1 MTLSQLRVFCA
12 VVEQG
17 SFRAAARSLDIAQ
30 SALTHAIQSLEAE
43 LAVPLLTRSHLG
55 ISLTPFGEKLLAR
68 ASSILKDCER
78 IDQDMRELEGEPT
91 GRIALGLTSEPLAEL
106 LVPTLKRF
114 SASYPRVLVHLSN
127 GSSQMLIER
136 IRDGRLDFA
145 LCPLA
150 PELDDV
156 VDLHIDRLYRSSPAV
171 LARAGHPKAN
181 ATSIA
186 ELADSE
192 WVGFK
197 REGVVG
203 IAANRLV
210 GMFAANGLGMPKI
223 VVTAETLLESLFLVC
238 ETDYLTMDPGVLA
251 DFKLFSGSLVRVPIR
266 ETFQPRDI
274 CLIRR
279 SNSPLTSI
287 SQELASM
294 MVSYARLTRG
304 MARNS

>member
-17 SFRAAARSLDIAQ
+17 SFRAASRSLDIAQ

-91 GRIALGLTSEPLAEL
+91 GRIALGVTSEPMAEL
-106 LVPTLKRF
+106 LVPVVTRF
-114 SASYPRVLVHLSN
+114 ISTFPRVLVHLSS
-127 GSSQMLIER
+127 GSAQMLIER

-156 VDLHIDRLYRSSPAV
+156 DLHIDRLYRSAPAI
-171 LARAGHPKAN
+171 LARAGHPKAH
-181 ATSIA
+181 ATSIT
-186 ELADSE
+186 ELVDSE

-223 VVTAETLLESLFLVC
+223 VITAETLLESLFLVC

-251 DFKLFSGSLVRVPIR
+251 DFKLFSGSLVKVPIR

-287 SQELASM
+287 AQELSSM
-294 MVSYARLTRG
+294 LVSYARLKHG
-304 MARNS
+304 MARS